1 MFSLKSISNQGVL
14 IIFWENFFLLFLE
27 EDIDVEDFG
36 NWNPESIPL
45 LQRTID
51 QARSLGVKRTLSWMA
66 GTHTMQ
72 ELPEADQEQDKK
84 PWHWARKLK
93 VFLLTVVCII
103 VTVLLLFLPEESKKM
118 EIVTVD
124 RNLDYVVDIDEIYQD
139 QSFSSSQTIL
149 EVTLEGSFIGK
160 KSSCAISRIFLFF
173 F

>member
-1 MFSLKSISNQGVL
+1 
-14 IIFWENFFLLFLE
+14 
-27 EDIDVEDFG
+27 
-36 NWNPESIPL
+36 
-45 LQRTID
+45 
-51 QARSLGVKRTLSWMA
+51 MA

-160 KSSCAISRIFLFF
+160 IKMP
-173 F
+173 